1 MFVPKSDLI
10 RLLNAFGTIS
20 DLPIE
25 LVLSLHYSLLI
36 IPLKFFLYDGS
47 RIWITPYSTLK
58 SRHFALSQMLVDIF
72 VKFTNVLA
80 FFSDISMK
88 PLPRWYLPEMK
99 QDFFRLHFLQRLALC
114 HLLFEVNT
122 ISSLTSL
129 VSLLH
134 LKQYDIDWLI
144 SEKAIHLLF
153 NLCRKRVHLIIRLA
167 NL

>member
-10 RLLNAFGTIS
+10 RLINAFGTIS

-80 FFSDISMK
+80 FFSDIIDETATA
-88 PLPRWYLPEMK
+88 LIFTRNETR
-99 QDFFRLHFLQRLALC
+99 FF
-114 HLLFEVNT
+114 
-122 ISSLTSL
+122 SLTFPTKTSAMSS
-129 VSLLH
+129 V
-134 LKQYDIDWLI
+134 IR
-144 SEKAIHLLF
+144 SEYYF
-153 NLCRKRVHLIIRLA
+153 
-167 NL
+167 

>member
-36 IPLKFFLYDGS
+36 PLKFFLYDGS

-58 SRHFALSQMLVDIF
+58 SRHFALFQMLVDIF

-80 FFSDISMK
+80 FFSDIIDETAAA
-88 PLPRWYLPEMK
+88 LIFTRNETI
-99 QDFFRLHFLQRLALC
+99 FFAY
-114 HLLFEVNT
+114 
-122 ISSLTSL
+122 ISY
-129 VSLLH
+129 
-134 LKQYDIDWLI
+134 KD
-144 SEKAIHLLF
+144 
-153 NLCRKRVHLIIRLA
+153 
-167 NL
+167 